1 MIASGRQS
9 SEPYE
14 PVIQRMF
21 GRELGASTGLR
32 GRSVSLIG
40 AVIKGA
46 VTGDANILAIF
57 SKSFALMVRE
67 EAF

>member
-1 MIASGRQS
+1 M
-9 SEPYE
+9 
-14 PVIQRMF
+14 QRIF
-21 GRELGASTGLR
+21 GRELGYSTGL
-32 GRSVSLIG
+32 GGSAMPLIG

-57 SKSFALMVRE
+57 VKPFAPIVLE

>member
-1 MIASGRQS
+1 
-9 SEPYE
+9 
-14 PVIQRMF
+14 MF
-21 GRELGASTGLR
+21 GRELGASTGLG